1 MKRIAVAGG
10 IGAGKTAA
18 TDRLSSLGYE
28 VIDADEVAHQI
39 TEPGQP
45 AWQALR
51 DAFGDAVL
59 STDQSLDRAFVA
71 QIVFND
77 ASALQRLNLITHGYI
92 GREIV
97 RRLDAATGRAVF
109 VALPLY
115 RPEHRDTFKFDETWA
130 IQASPDV
137 ALARLI
143 DHRAFSEADAKA
155 RLASQISNE
164 DRSKLVD
171 KVIWNNGSLAELDEQ
186 LGENLRDLGLSD
198 E

>member
-115 RPEHRDTFKFDETWA
+115 RPEHRDTFKFDETW
-130 IQASPDV
+130 
-137 ALARLI
+137 L
-143 DHRAFSEADAKA
+143 
-155 RLASQISNE
+155 
-164 DRSKLVD
+164 
-171 KVIWNNGSLAELDEQ
+171 
-186 LGENLRDLGLSD
+186 
-198 E
+198 